1 MRLLFYN
8 FTVLD
13 CAYAALIL
21 THHPRSLCA
30 WTSSV
35 ECEPGFFKDV
45 LQHIEELIKLDE
57 KNADCSLVCDRM
69 AIKNN
74 IMYNKGTN
82 RYLGYINLGSNI
94 LVDAEDKATEALVFM
109 LVSLLRK
116 SWKYPIGY
124 VFIDKI
130 NAGTLNSLLSKA
142 QRQGLEHNIKI
153 RNVTMAT
160 NFSAMRVFGC
170 KLGRSLTLIDGQF
183 HFEGYDYHIPAKC
196 PGGIHPSEKKV
207 QLGSPG

>member
-30 WTSSV
+30 WTYSV
-35 ECEPGFFKDV
+35 ECELGFFKDV

-82 RYLGYINLGSNI
+82 RYLGYIDFGSII
-94 LVDAEDKATEALVFM
+94 LVDAEDKEATEALVFM
-109 LVSLLRK
+109 LVSLRK

-124 VFIDKI
+124 VLIDKI
-130 NAGTLNSLLSKA
+130 NAGTLNSLLSEA
-142 QRQGLEHNIKI
+142 LRQGLEHNIKI

-160 NFSAMRVFGC
+160 NSSAMRVFGC
-170 KLGRSLTLIDGQF
+170 KLGRFLI
-183 HFEGYDYHIPAKC
+183 
-196 PGGIHPSEKKV
+196 V
-207 QLGSPG
+207 Q